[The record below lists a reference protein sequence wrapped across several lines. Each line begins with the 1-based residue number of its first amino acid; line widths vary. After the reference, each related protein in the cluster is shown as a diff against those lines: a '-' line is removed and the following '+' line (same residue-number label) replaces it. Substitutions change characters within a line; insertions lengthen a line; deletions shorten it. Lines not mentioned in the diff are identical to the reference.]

1 MSSSLSDAH
10 PLRPYYDHDS
20 FNAGYSV
27 IFKPGVGLIDTE
39 SNKRLTQSLSSNAIE
54 QTINASV
61 SGIKKGYNPGG
72 GLGIHGDKRLSLG
85 SSGNKNYVY
94 DLEFQEY
101 FDLNNLGELFKNL
114 VWNFVKNYC
123 KVLLSQPLEI
133 ARLVLQVG
141 EFNFETKSKSKSLDN
156 SKRLLH
162 ESTVITD
169 LSETEDT
176 SDYEI
181 NYFESTGTDSVSGI
195 RNRPIASSPKK
206 RKTKTSNSTRK
217 HKKNKI
223 QPISMH
229 TMDIMSA
236 IATKDGPFAL
246 FRGINAS
253 FIHQTLS
260 HTIEAW
266 ITGFI
271 SPFLGIPD
279 PFFLDLTHSNDPF
292 RSLWLSV
299 SACVL
304 TGLILMPLDLIKVR
318 LMITQFNKPIV
329 DSVEGLSSTDSLV
342 PNMANSTKISAVPS
356 PVNTRSVRE
365 SIRNYPVQYLI
376 SPPPS
381 IAFLTILHQFSISI
395 FRKTAPYIL
404 FIKFNI
410 DSYSSP
416 NVYTFVNLLSLIL
429 EFFIKLPVENLLRK
443 EQVRFLLKP
452 KTLEEDRM
460 RVLTIDNPEESLI
473 VDFNNGWTDKKIEDD
488 DEENDEQDL
497 EPESLPLLQRIQRLG
512 LLNGWRVGVLNVIG
526 FWGYNILKS
535 NGAELKEERL

>member
-1 MSSSLSDAH
+1 MAADH
-10 PLRPYYDHDS
+10 TLRPYYDHDT

-27 IFKPGVGLIDTE
+27 IFRPGLGLYDTE
-39 SNKRLTQSLSSNAIE
+39 TNKPLTQSLSSNAIE
-54 QTINASV
+54 QNINTGTSGLRKAFSPG
-61 SGIKKGYNPGG
+61 SGI
-72 GLGIHGDKRLSLG
+72 GINGDKRMGMAIGPLG
-85 SSGNKNYVY
+85 INATADKNYVY

-101 FDLNNLGELFKNL
+101 FDLNNLLELFKNL

-123 KVLLSQPLEI
+123 KIVVSQPLEI
-133 ARLVLQVG
+133 VRLVLQVG
-141 EFNFETKSKSKSLDN
+141 EFNFASNVKKSKPLETSR
-156 SKRLLH
+156 RLL
-162 ESTVITD
+162 SDSTD
-169 LSETEDT
+169 LLETEES

-181 NYFESTGTDSVSGI
+181 DYFQSTVESSQSTLRTRPSTKAKKPK
-195 RNRPIASSPKK
+195 NRTKK
-206 RKTKTSNSTRK
+206 KT
-217 HKKNKI
+217 KI
-223 QPISMH
+223 QPISIH

-236 IATKDGPFAL
+236 IASKDGPFAL

-279 PFFLDLTHSNDPF
+279 PFFLDLTHSNDPL

-318 LMITQFNKPIV
+318 LMITQFNRPALEPVPSDGLTSTESLIHNLEGSIKPI
-329 DSVEGLSSTDSLV
+329 
-342 PNMANSTKISAVPS
+342 
-356 PVNTRSVRE
+356 VNTRSIRE
-365 SIRNYPVQYLI
+365 SLRNYPVQYLLA
-376 SPPPS
+376 PPPS
-381 IAFLTILHQFSISI
+381 IAFLTVLHQFSISI
-395 FRKTAPYIL
+395 FRKTAPYVL

-416 NVYTFVNLLSLIL
+416 NVYTVVNLLLLIL

-452 KTLEEDRM
+452 KSLQEDKM
-460 RVLTIDNPEESLI
+460 RVVTIDNPEENLI
-473 VDFNNGWTDKKIEDD
+473 VDFNSSWTDSKVGD
-488 DEENDEQDL
+488 DEEAQEA
-497 EPESLPLLQRIQRLG
+497 ESVTFLQKFHRLG
-512 LLNGWRVGVLNVIG
+512 LMNGWRVGVLNVIG

-535 NGAELKEERL
+535 NGAELREERL